1 MWDMNYNSI
10 SDDSCSFF
18 LSVKKKME
26 HCANK
31 FPMKRFMVKKLIK
44 EKLEDC
50 SPWHSL

>member
-31 FPMKRFMVKKLIK
+31 ISHREVYG
-44 EKLEDC
+44 
-50 SPWHSL
+50 